1 MVRPASGRGGA
12 RAARVAADLHRGA
25 GDEMRAPVYVEQ
37 AQPLLTEEVTP
48 LAPGPGD
55 VVVEIG
61 ASGVCHSDLSATN
74 GTLPLPPPTIL
85 GHEGVGT
92 VDWVGSEVSQV
103 KKGDRVIAA

>member
-1 MVRPASGRGGA
+1 M
-12 RAARVAADLHRGA
+12 RAA
-25 GDEMRAPVYVEQ
+25 VYVEQ
-37 AQPLLTEEVTP
+37 DQPLIIEEMTP
-48 LAPGPGD
+48 LDPGPGD

-103 KKGDRVIAA
+103 KKGDRVIGSSSRPAARAGTARMASRTSASRPAP

>member
-1 MVRPASGRGGA
+1 M
-12 RAARVAADLHRGA
+12 RAA
-25 GDEMRAPVYVEQ
+25 VYVEQ
-37 AQPLLTEEVTP
+37 DQPLIIEEMTP
-48 LAPGPGD
+48 LDPGPGD

-92 VDWVGSEVSQV
+92 IDWVGSEVTQG
-103 KKGDRVIAA
+103 KKGDPGIGTFIPPSAPARYSPHHHPTL